1 MLVDLTKVDSK
12 ISLTFGGS
20 CAKVKFIC
28 IPNDMA
34 DCSTS
39 KQNGAQTPRLLN
51 EKYSNYK
58 TGESLIPRDPKIL
71 PR

>member
-1 MLVDLTKVDSK
+1 MLVDLTKVGSK

-39 KQNGAQTPRLLN
+39 KQNGAQTSKAT
-51 EKYSNYK
+51 E
-58 TGESLIPRDPKIL
+58 
-71 PR
+71 